1 MNSSSILALS
11 AVRTPMGS
19 FGGTLK
25 DMASYDIGAVAV
37 REAVK
42 RAGLEP
48 SQIDDVILGS
58 CRQRAIS
65 SAIHKT
71 I

>member
-1 MNSSSILALS
+1 MASQIIALS

-37 REAVK
+37 RETVK
-42 RAGLEP
+42 NAPLRL
-48 SQIDDVILGS
+48 I
-58 CRQRAIS
+58 
-65 SAIHKT
+65 
-71 I
+71 